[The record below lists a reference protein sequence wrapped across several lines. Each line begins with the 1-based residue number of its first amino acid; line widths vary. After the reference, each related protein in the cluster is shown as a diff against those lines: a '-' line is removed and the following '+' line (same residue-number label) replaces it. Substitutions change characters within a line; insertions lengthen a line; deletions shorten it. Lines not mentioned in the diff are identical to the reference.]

1 MSFFKRNMDSIYI
14 ILTIGFVFVHVN
26 PVTSSCLTGCSCTD
40 DSFGRSMLCMATAL
54 RRIPENIPQD
64 VKKIRI
70 ENSHL
75 TELPRGSF
83 SRVGALEYLWLN
95 FNNITVMHIKSLEGL
110 NNLTELRLQGNK
122 LRSVPWTAF
131 QDTPHLNIL
140 DLKHNRLDV
149 LPEYALRYLPG
160 LTYLD
165 LSFNQLTVIPKEVFV
180 SWPLYHSAEQLGRR
194 EESPPNVVL
203 ALNDNPWLCD
213 CRLKGFV
220 QFIKS
225 VSPPIILM
233 NSYLTCAGPQFRAGK
248 FFHEVELKTCMK
260 PVATTPTSN
269 VTLPLGVNTTLTC
282 LAKARPSPAVWWT
295 YGLKIIRGF
304 DVLQSHIDDDTI
316 KSELV
321 IPALHLPDRGKYTC
335 TAYNFIGNATVSI
348 LLNVISPDAHSPLSP
363 VFPSSSSSSSEENI
377 YIDIRIAKQTVYGIT
392 LEWYAAT
399 ENPSETWYTLHF
411 GKYEDIRKELI
422 YMGPG
427 INSYSVNDLLPATK
441 YKVCVTLKNQA
452 PRRDQCI
459 VFVTGSD
466 ISELEQREK
475 LIHIIVIVC
484 AMILAVPAGMY
495 ACTTETR
502 FSCFDKCS
510 DLCKRKRR
518 QEKNLNAGERDR
530 TFDSL
535 QAGSDEGLCNRD
547 SSEHKRRRRS
557 DDKMQVKAK
566 QRNGADLY

>member
-1 MSFFKRNMDSIYI
+1 MPLKQI
-14 ILTIGFVFVHVN
+14 IADIVII
-26 PVTSSCLTGCSCTD
+26 
-40 DSFGRSMLCMATAL
+40 GRSVLCMATAL

-64 VKKIRI
+64 VRKIRI

-83 SRVGALEYLWLN
+83 SRAGALEYLWLN

-149 LPEYALRYLPG
+149 LPELRLILQSVYCHSERG
-160 LTYLD
+160 L
-165 LSFNQLTVIPKEVFV
+165 S
-180 SWPLYHSAEQLGRR
+180 EQPGRR

-203 ALNDNPWLCD
+203 ALHDNPWLCD

-321 IPALHLPDRGKYTC
+321 IPALHFPDRGKCTC
-335 TAYNFIGNATVSI
+335 TAYNFIGNTTVSI
-348 LLNVISPDAHSPLSP
+348 LLNVISPDALSPLSP

-411 GKYEDIRKELI
+411 GKYEDIKKELI

-441 YKVCVTLKNQA
+441 YEVCVTLKNQA

-502 FSCFDKCS
+502 FSCFDKCLH
-510 DLCKRKRR
+510 LCKRKRR
-518 QEKNLNAGERDR
+518 QEKNLNAGERDG

-557 DDKMQVKAK
+557 DDKTQKAKAK